1 MKEVKNICP
10 ECGGKLLIE
19 AVGNYGDVF
28 RMKKN
33 GEMSRK
39 RIRRHIYETSG
50 DFMVYCED
58 CGNSLNPQEYGF

>member
-1 MKEVKNICP
+1 MKAKNVCP

-33 GEMSRK
+33 GEMSKK
-39 RIRRHIYETSG
+39 RIRRHIYESSG
-50 DFMVYCED
+50 DFMIFCEE
-58 CGNSLNPQEYGF
+58 CGNTVDPREYGF

>member
-1 MKEVKNICP
+1 MKEVKNICQKC
-10 ECGGKLLIE
+10 EGKLLIE

-39 RIRRHIYETSG
+39 RIRRHI
-50 DFMVYCED
+50 C
-58 CGNSLNPQEYGF
+58 Q